1 MTNKIESSNVNSENI
16 SEIKNVIDSPFN
28 KLNDKKDFG
37 VKLFNFLGVDK
48 IETNLNKKNSDNS
61 IKNINQEVGKKNI
74 LISKNFLK

>member
-16 SEIKNVIDSPFN
+16 SEIKDVIDSPFN
-28 KLNDKKDFG
+28 KLNNKKDFD

-48 IETNLNKKNSDNS
+48 IETNLYKKNSDNS